1 MFYNQ
6 KVKIKNTTFNKV
18 VDSFHDLDFVK
29 FLITLQPVR
38 IIKWAGILDGDRAHF
53 MFWFFGWK
61 DFKVVHKN
69 YTKATKN
76 FFCFTDYGQVLPL
89 GLIYWKHDHTVLCED
104 NEVYILDQVEYKHK
118 NFLGFVL
125 YPFLIAPIFII
136 KILYKLYF

>member
-18 VDSFHDLDFVK
+18 VDSFHDLNFVK

-53 MFWFFGWK
+53 MFWFFDGK
-61 DFKVVHKN
+61 ILKSF
-69 YTKATKN
+69 TKTTRK
-76 FFCFTDYGQVLPL
+76 QRKISSVLQIMVKSYL
-89 GLIYWKHDHTVLCED
+89 LIDLLHDHTVVCDD

-125 YPFLIAPIFII
+125 YPVLIAPIFIR

>member
-6 KVKIKNTTFNKV
+6 KVKIKNTPFNKV

-29 FLITLQPVR
+29 FLITLQPVK

-76 FFCFTDYGQVLPL
+76 FFCFTDYGQNLPL
-89 GLIYWKHDHTVLCED
+89 GLIYWNSDQGAIEWSKDAAGWSEFKRVRSHD
-104 NEVYILDQVEYKHK
+104 
-118 NFLGFVL
+118 F
-125 YPFLIAPIFII
+125 YPCIDFIWS
-136 KILYKLYF
+136 Y